1 MSLRGLGSMP
11 SFRALLSLLTLI
23 PIFASAQ
30 TAPAGEGT
38 KVPVTFSGGY
48 DTVGEDRGRPVI
60 LIASALGV
68 SPEVF
73 RKAFSQVKPAP
84 AGERPEESQVRKN
97 KQALIEALAPYQ
109 VTNDRLDEVSNFYRY
124 NRQRDDLWQHTPAA
138 AYAMVRDGAVVG
150 ITITQ
155 AGAGYSSI
163 PKVTVEGMPGIKLE
177 ATISF
182 GTDLK
187 TNGSV
192 KEIKIVP

>member
-1 MSLRGLGSMP
+1 MP
-11 SFRALLSLLTLI
+11 SFQALLLSLLVLI
-23 PIFASAQ
+23 PFCANAQ
-30 TAPAGEGT
+30 TTPAQGGT

-48 DTVGEDRGRPVI
+48 DTVGEDRGRPVV

-68 SPEVF
+68 TPEVF

-84 AGERPEESQVRKN
+84 AGERPEEGQVRKN
-97 KQALIEALAPYQ
+97 KQALMEALAPYQ

-138 AYAMVRDGAVVG
+138 AYATVREGAVVG
-150 ITITQ
+150 ITVIQ
-155 AGAGYSSI
+155 AGAGYSSV
-163 PKVTVEGMPGIKLE
+163 PKVTVEGMATLKLD

-192 KEIKIVP
+192 KEIKIIP